1 MPKISPLLSLF
12 ASMVNHINQL
22 LVQAQAASDAGDWS
36 LLTQYL
42 QQLILTVDSNHPE
55 IVKHREYLLELALSI
70 LEMGDFQQRWDIA
83 KVLRQ
88 LGNIAILPLIDI
100 LEDEDAEED
109 LRWYAVRT
117 LGEFQHPDAI
127 VSLVELLK
135 SSENQ
140 ELKAMAAS
148 ALGQMGTLAITAL
161 TQLLAE
167 DETKLLAVR
176 SLAYIRTQET
186 ITPLLTVVEDAQA
199 VVRSATLEALSSFHD
214 QRVPPVLLNALDDLA
229 APVRRAAVQ
238 GLGFRPD
245 LSTELDL
252 VARLQ
257 PRLCDFN
264 LEVCCAAAIA
274 LSRMGTEEAAQHLF
288 QVLISPNTPL
298 KLQLEIIR
306 ALVWVET
313 LSGLKYLQE
322 LLEHTTSEMLW
333 QEMITVLGQ
342 VQQPQ
347 LMTPAAEILLDILQS
362 QHLVTVGNPWG
373 ARIKSAIALGLGQL
387 GNNQA
392 VEPLILLLADT
403 NPIVRLNAIAA
414 LKKLD
419 AEAAY
424 QRLQQLAHNSTLT
437 PDLQQGIAI
446 ALAEW

>member
-1 MPKISPLLSLF
+1 
-12 ASMVNHINQL
+12 MVNPINQL
-22 LVQAQAASDAGDWS
+22 LVQAQAASDAADWS
-36 LLTQYL
+36 LVTQYL
-42 QQLILTVDSNHPE
+42 QKLMLTVDSNHPE
-55 IVKHREYLLELALSI
+55 IVKHREYLLKLALSI

-88 LGNIAILPLIDI
+88 LGNIAIPPLIDI

-117 LGEFQHPDAI
+117 LGEFQHPEAI
-127 VSLVELLK
+127 VSLVDLLK
-135 SSENQ
+135 TSENQ

-167 DETKLLAVR
+167 EQTRLLAVR

-186 ITPLLTVVEDAQA
+186 ITPLLSVVQDSQA
-199 VVRSATLEALSSFHD
+199 AVRSATLEALSSFHD
-214 QRVPPVLLNALDDLA
+214 QRVPPVLLNALDDVSA
-229 APVRRAAVQ
+229 TVRRASVLA
-238 GLGFRPD
+238 LGCRPD
-245 LSTELDL
+245 LCLELDL

-257 PRLCDFN
+257 PRLSDLN

-274 LSRMGTEEAAQHLF
+274 LSRMGTDAAAQHLF

-313 LSGLKYLQE
+313 LSGLAYLQQA
-322 LLEHTTSEMLW
+322 LYHSRSQTLW
-333 QEMITVLGQ
+333 QEIITVLGQ
-342 VQQPQ
+342 VQKPQ
-347 LMTPAAEILLDILQS
+347 LMTPSAEILLDILQS
-362 QHLVTVGNPWG
+362 PHLLTVAHPLE

-387 GNNQA
+387 GNKQA
-392 VEPLILLLADT
+392 VEPLILLLADG
-403 NPIVRLNAIAA
+403 NQIVRLNAIAA

-419 AEAAY
+419 ATFAY
-424 QRLQQLAHNSTLT
+424 QQLQQLANNSTLT